1 MVPIFNQ
8 HGGLIFHWSH
18 FPHFFLP
25 SFQHPGHSDGYRLRE
40 ESKHANR
47 TPIASK
53 GFVTELIFDKFGFVG
68 HCYFEGS
75 QFYIFD

>member
-1 MVPIFNQ
+1 MVLILNQ
-8 HGGLIFHWSH
+8 HGWLILHRRH
-18 FPHFFLP
+18 FSHFFLP
-25 SFQHPGHSDGYRLRE
+25 PFQHPGDTDGYRLRE

-47 TPIASK
+47 TPITSK
-53 GFVTELIFDKFGFVG
+53 GFVTELIFDKFGFIG